1 MDRSWITDTHYSK
14 GENME
19 KRDILVISTVPG
31 FFVSFM
37 IDLLKEATIRY
48 GSISLCTNFNGTK
61 SDKLID
67 FNQYEVSFT
76 RNPLTISNLRAMSG
90 LKKIINSKEF
100 SLIHTQT
107 PICSALVRLVN
118 ASMKV
123 PLIYAAHGFHFHK
136 NSSIMNWLFY
146 FPVEWYLSRF
156 TDVLITINK
165 EDYALAKKWFKAK
178 KTELVSGAG
187 VDFGRFH
194 HEFESH
200 YLHSMLGL
208 NNSTKIIT
216 SVGELN
222 KNKNHVLIIDF
233 LKSFPEL
240 KDVHFV
246 ICGEGA
252 YRERLTFLIDKYSL
266 SDRVHLIGHRKDIP
280 QILASSNLFV
290 FPSKREGLPVALLE
304 TLLSGLD
311 FVAFNIRGITDL
323 VPTEIHENHLA
334 PAYNK
339 KEFLKLV
346 VNKIQHPQKFDYH
359 KHMDWLN
366 QFSVESVNERYLQIY
381 EELLARDTNE

>member
-1 MDRSWITDTHYSK
+1 
-14 GENME
+14 
-19 KRDILVISTVPG
+19 
-31 FFVSFM
+31 
-37 IDLLKEATIRY
+37 
-48 GSISLCTNFNGTK
+48 
-61 SDKLID
+61 
-67 FNQYEVSFT
+67 
-76 RNPLTISNLRAMSG
+76 
-90 LKKIINSKEF
+90 
-100 SLIHTQT
+100 
-107 PICSALVRLVN
+107 
-118 ASMKV
+118 
-123 PLIYAAHGFHFHK
+123 
-136 NSSIMNWLFY
+136 
-146 FPVEWYLSRF
+146 VEWYLSRF

-178 KTELVSGAG
+178 KIELVPGAG

-194 HEFESH
+194 QEFESH
-200 YLHSMLGL
+200 YSHLMLGL
-208 NNSTKIIT
+208 DTSTKIIT

-233 LKSFPEL
+233 LKSSPEL

-252 YRERLTFLIDKYSL
+252 YRERLTLLIDKYSL

-323 VPTEIHENHLA
+323 VPAEIHDNHLA

>member
-1 MDRSWITDTHYSK
+1 M
-14 GENME
+14 NM
-19 KRDILVISTVPG
+19 KQTKILYVSTVPS
-31 FFVSFM
+31 FFLSF
-37 IDLLKEATIRY
+37 LLPLINSVDKFG
-48 GSISLCTNFNGTK
+48 GSVILCSNFRELSQKQLGNY
-61 SDKLID
+61 DKLQVNFQRGAVNFEYINLLIQIKNHL
-67 FNQYEVSFT
+67 NQQTFD
-76 RNPLTISNLRAMSG
+76 
-90 LKKIINSKEF
+90 
-100 SLIHTQT
+100 LIQTQT
-107 PICSALVRLVN
+107 PIASALIRIVN
-118 ASMKV
+118 QSRV